1 MATFFGIDESNA
13 QGLIDKSMLC
23 IPRKSDGKL
32 DLHAI
37 VSPVRNQDIVFI
49 KQCASQLSLHIKAVG
64 IVQSEYPI
72 KNNQGM
78 CLPVKWV
85 WQGEKVALNYD
96 EIVPLCVEPFY
107 EEHNILVQHEID
119 ELLPVEDQMPQPWQ
133 SSSALLPDMADGVS
147 KSQATTIQG
156 E

>member
-23 IPRKSDGKL
+23 IPRKTDGNL
-32 DLHAI
+32 DLHAV

-49 KQCASQLSLHIKAVG
+49 KHCTSQLSLHIKAVG
-64 IVQSEYPI
+64 VVQSEYPI
-72 KNNQGM
+72 KSNPGM

-96 EIVPLCVEPFY
+96 EVIPLCGEPFY
-107 EEHNILVQHEID
+107 EEHNILVQREIVD
-119 ELLPVEDQMPQPWQ
+119 LLPEEYQLPQTW
-133 SSSALLPDMADGVS
+133 
-147 KSQATTIQG
+147 
-156 E
+156 